1 MTKIGAALEFDKL
14 YSAKLKTSRPC
25 ENYLFRCTAVK

>member
-14 YSAKLKTSRPC
+14 HSAKLKTSRPC
-25 ENYLFRCTAVK
+25 ENYSVALQLNE